1 MSRKLF
7 STLFA
12 LLVIASMVLSAC
24 GAPTDTPV
32 LEPVPVEPT
41 RESAAPA
48 VPAATDAPAP
58 TDEPAKPSTTRKGGW
73 LDEIV
78 FSVVSGGSAVTQL
91 QAGAIDIYGDS
102 LAADSFPFI
111 RDAGLGYAKANGL
124 FYEITYNPVGPVFE
138 STGKLNPFSVPAIRE
153 ATNWLYNRDYLNQE
167 VYAGGSLAK
176 FLPITTQFPDYADLA
191 DVARKLEAKY
201 AYDPQKA
208 DAVISAEMEKLGATR
223 VDGKWTYNNEPVKLI
238 LLIRTDSDG
247 TRVPVGDYV
256 ANQLESIGFAVERQ
270 YKTSSEASPLWIQGN
285 PADGLWHLYT
295 GAWSANIIDRDQGDN
310 IQYYFTPASQYGFS
324 PLWQAY
330 QPVDEMTKL
339 ADDLAY
345 NRFTNLEQRRIAFAR
360 AIELSLE
367 DSVRVWLIDGKSF
380 SPYKPNVQVSYDLAA
395 GVDGAQVWPYTLRFK
410 DQEGGLMKW
419 GGSDLFVDPWNP
431 VAGSNWAFDAAP
443 QRATQ
448 SGATMADPYT
458 GLYLPFNAEKAEVTM
473 EEGLPVGVT
482 HPWVKL
488 DFAAKIDVPADA
500 WVDWDAE
507 NGKFITAAEKYPE
520 GVTAKTKTVV
530 YYPSNL
536 YDRVKWHDGSHL
548 SAADFIINLIMTF
561 DSGKEASPIYDASR
575 VSNLEAFMSIYKGS
589 RIVSTE
595 PLVIEY
601 YSDAYSLDAEVS
613 VGLPVLATMWPQYGF
628 GEAGWHQIAIGNLA
642 EQNGELAYST
652 DKADAAEIEWM
663 SFVGG
668 PSLEILSKY
677 LDQAAAES
685 YIPYPNV
692 LGQYLT
698 AEEAAARYANLKAWY
713 DKQGHFWLGTGPY
726 YLDKVF
732 LTEKTLNLKVF
743 PDYPDLADRWAG
755 FGEPKIAEVQ
765 IDGAGQ
771 VLLGSEA
778 IFDVFVNFKGQPYP
792 KSEIKQVTVLLYNA
806 ENEIIYTGQAEAIAD
821 GQYQVVLSAAET
833 ANFEAGSH
841 KIEVAVVPLPV
852 SIPTFTSIDFVT
864 LAP

>member
-1 MSRKLF
+1 MSRKLLAT
-7 STLFA
+7 TLA
-12 LLVIASMVLSAC
+12 LLVVASLVLSAC
-24 GAPTDTPV
+24 GTPTPAATEAPAEVVATEAPAPAAEEKPTEV
-32 LEPVPVEPT
+32 VPTEAP
-41 RESAAPA
+41 AAPA
-48 VPAATDAPAP
+48 
-58 TDEPAKPSTTRKGGW
+58 TTRKGAW

-78 FSVVSGGSAVTQL
+78 FSVVDGGSAVTQL

-102 LAADSFPFI
+102 LAADVYPSI
-111 RDAGLGYAKANGL
+111 QQAGMDYAKANGL

-153 ATNWLYNRDYLNQE
+153 ATNWLFDRDYLNQE

-201 AYDPQKA
+201 AYNPDKA
-208 DAVISAEMEKLGATR
+208 NEVISAEMEKLGATK
-223 VDGKWTYNNEPVKLI
+223 VDGKWTFNNEPVTLI
-238 LLIRTDSDG
+238 FLIRSDSDG
-247 TRVPVGDYV
+247 TRVPLGDYV
-256 ANQLESIGFAVERQ
+256 ANQFESIGFTIDRQ
-270 YKTSSEASPLWIQGN
+270 YKTSSEASPLWIQGD
-285 PADGLWHLYT
+285 PADGLWHFYT

-310 IQYYFTPASQYGFS
+310 LQFYFTPASQYAFS

-330 QPVDEMTKL
+330 TPVEELSKL

-345 NRFTNLEQRRIAFAR
+345 NRFTNLEQRRAAFAR

-380 SPYKPNVQVSYDLAA
+380 SPYKPEVSVSYDLAA
-395 GVDGAQVWPYTLRFK
+395 GVDGAQVWPYTLRFEDK
-410 DQEGGLMKW
+410 EGGLMKW

-458 GLYLPFNAEKAEVTM
+458 GLYRPFNAEKAEVTVV
-473 EEGLPVGVT
+473 EGLPVGVT
-482 HPWVKL
+482 LPWVKL
-488 DFAAKIDVPADA
+488 DFASKIEVPADA

-507 NGKFITAAEKYPE
+507 NGKFITAAEKFPE
-520 GVTAKTKTVV
+520 GVTAQSKTVV
-530 YYPSNL
+530 YYPADL
-536 YDRVKWHDGSHL
+536 YERVKWHDGSSL
-548 SAADFIINLIMTF
+548 SAADFIMNLIMTF
-561 DSGKEASPIYDASR
+561 DTGKEGSPIYDESR
-575 VSNLEAFMSIYKGS
+575 VANLEAFMSVYKGS
-589 RIVSTE
+589 RIISTE

-628 GEAGWHQIAIGNLA
+628 GEAGWHQIAVGNLS
-642 EQNGELAYST
+642 EQNQELAYST
-652 DKADAAEIEWM
+652 DKADALEIEWM
-663 SFVGG
+663 SFIGG
-668 PSLEILSKY
+668 PSLEILAKY
-677 LDQAAAES
+677 LDQATAES

-692 LGQYLT
+692 LGQYIT

-713 DKQGHFWLGTGPY
+713 GAHGHFWLGTGPY
-726 YLDKVF
+726 YLEKAF
-732 LTEKTLNLKVF
+732 LTEKTLSVKLN

-755 FGEPKIAEVQ
+755 FGEPKIAEVE

-771 VLLGSEA
+771 IMIGNEA
-778 IFDVFVNFKGQPYP
+778 TFDVFVSFGGQPYP
-792 KSEIKQVTVLLYNA
+792 TSEIKQVTVLLYNA
-806 ENEIIYTGQAEAIAD
+806 KNEIIYTGLAEAVAD
-821 GQYQVVLSAAET
+821 GQYQVVLSAEET
-833 ANFEAGSH
+833 AKFEAGSN

-852 SIPTFTSIDFVT
+852 SIPTFASIEFIT